1 MPRLAG
7 RAGSRNDCGVRN
19 WCVVAGCLLHG
30 GRVAVPIAEV
40 AYVSKADKSGIGRVV
55 AILSSLTGERGLVT
69 LFSFLPDYI
78 LHTYSV
84 ECADWV
90 HSGPSVEWDEPPGG
104 DRR

>member
-1 MPRLAG
+1 M
-7 RAGSRNDCGVRN
+7 
-19 WCVVAGCLLHG
+19 
-30 GRVAVPIAEV
+30 AVPIAEV
-40 AYVSKADKSGIGRVV
+40 AYVSKADKSGIWWHRQSGGHTVKR
-55 AILSSLTGERGLVT
+55 LRERGLVS